1 MIYPYIS
8 FLNNHFSNIFAIFA
22 FNETSKIVKQD
33 HAQETTQVSLFPLFL
48 DAAESLV
55 RYCKEAWLQQDC
67 PRAEKCLHQIAYR
80 PLIEQPATV
89 LRLLNP
95 TLCTRDGACP
105 YFRDSAPV
113 TYARGFTG
121 MQSRM
126 FPAQYQQFM
135 SILMSHFGRNPYF
148 ERRRGE
154 FPLSPKEQR
163 IVLNALRR
171 VGVTEELRFDHYE
184 ESVNWYD

>member
-1 MIYPYIS
+1 MTKK
-8 FLNNHFSNIFAIFA
+8 LH
-22 FNETSKIVKQD
+22 
-33 HAQETTQVSLFPLFL
+33 
-48 DAAESLV
+48 
-55 RYCKEAWLQQDC
+55 KEIPIDYAVCQQQDC
-67 PRAEKCLHQIAYR
+67 PRAGKCLHQ
-80 PLIEQPATV
+80 
-89 LRLLNP
+89 
-95 TLCTRDGACP
+95 
-105 YFRDSAPV
+105 
-113 TYARGFTG
+113 
-121 MQSRM
+121 M

-154 FPLSPKEQR
+154 SPLSPKEQR

>member
-1 MIYPYIS
+1 MTKK
-8 FLNNHFSNIFAIFA
+8 LH
-22 FNETSKIVKQD
+22 
-33 HAQETTQVSLFPLFL
+33 
-48 DAAESLV
+48 
-55 RYCKEAWLQQDC
+55 KEIPIDYAVCQQQDC

-80 PLIEQPATV
+80 PLIEQPATL
-89 LRLLNP
+89 LRLL
-95 TLCTRDGACP
+95 
-105 YFRDSAPV
+105 
-113 TYARGFTG
+113 
-121 MQSRM
+121 
-126 FPAQYQQFM
+126 
-135 SILMSHFGRNPYF
+135 NPYF

>member
-1 MIYPYIS
+1 MPKKLHKEIPS
-8 FLNNHFSNIFAIFA
+8 TTPSASN
-22 FNETSKIVKQD
+22 KIALGRKVPAPD
-33 HAQETTQVSLFPLFL
+33 RLPTAHRTTGNRIT
-48 DAAESLV
+48 AAEPHPL
-55 RYCKEAWLQQDC
+55 
-67 PRAEKCLHQIAYR
+67 YR
-80 PLIEQPATV
+80 DE
-89 LRLLNP
+89 
-95 TLCTRDGACP
+95 ACP

-113 TYARGFTG
+113 TYARA
-121 MQSRM
+121 SPEYRADV
-126 FPAQYQQFM
+126 PAQYQQFM

>member
-8 FLNNHFSNIFAIFA
+8 FSNNHFSNIFAIFA

-33 HAQETTQVSLFPLFL
+33 HAQETTQGNPHRLRRLPATRLPSGRKVPAPDRL
-48 DAAESLV
+48 
-55 RYCKEAWLQQDC
+55 
-67 PRAEKCLHQIAYR
+67 

-95 TLCTRDGACP
+95 TLCTRDEACP

>member
-1 MIYPYIS
+1 
-8 FLNNHFSNIFAIFA
+8 
-22 FNETSKIVKQD
+22 
-33 HAQETTQVSLFPLFL
+33 
-48 DAAESLV
+48 
-55 RYCKEAWLQQDC
+55 
-67 PRAEKCLHQIAYR
+67 
-80 PLIEQPATV
+80 
-89 LRLLNP
+89 
-95 TLCTRDGACP
+95 TRDEACP

>member
-1 MIYPYIS
+1 MTKK
-8 FLNNHFSNIFAIFA
+8 LH
-22 FNETSKIVKQD
+22 
-33 HAQETTQVSLFPLFL
+33 
-48 DAAESLV
+48 
-55 RYCKEAWLQQDC
+55 KEIPIDYAVCQQQDC

-80 PLIEQPATV
+80 PLHRTTGNRITAAEPHPLYPGWGLPLLPR
-89 LRLLNP
+89 LRSRHLR
-95 TLCTRDGACP
+95 T
-105 YFRDSAPV
+105 
-113 TYARGFTG
+113 GFHRK
-121 MQSRM
+121 QSRM

>member
-1 MIYPYIS
+1 MPKK
-8 FLNNHFSNIFAIFA
+8 LH
-22 FNETSKIVKQD
+22 
-33 HAQETTQVSLFPLFL
+33 
-48 DAAESLV
+48 
-55 RYCKEAWLQQDC
+55 KEIPSDYAVCQQQDC
-67 PRAEKCLHQIAYR
+67 PRAGKCLHQIAYQ

-95 TLCTRDGACP
+95 TLCTRDEACP

-121 MQSRM
+121 LQSRM